1 MSPRINFLVLL
12 AFCFHLALGN
22 VEKII
27 FKGPSP
33 LAIPSEGP
41 SLENLQLLTIN
52 PANATL
58 RTPIQPMW
66 RDEEFPAGT
75 TSWFIM
81 HNLTEGQRYEL
92 RLCWAATVSDHITF
106 AA

>member
-1 MSPRINFLVLL
+1 MSRFINFLVLV
-12 AFCFHLALGN
+12 AFCFQFALGN

-27 FKGPSP
+27 FKGPAP
-33 LAIPSEGP
+33 LSIPSEGP
-41 SLENLQLLTIN
+41 TLENLQLLTIN
-52 PANATL
+52 PTNATL

-66 RDEEFPAGT
+66 ANEEFPKGT

-92 RLCWAATVSDHITF
+92 RLCWAATVSTHF
-106 AA
+106 SYMF